1 MTIQQLEYFMK
12 TAELLNLTRVSEAL
26 HVSQPT
32 VSYAIRELEKQ
43 FGITLF
49 KRSSSGLKLTP
60 EGILFMEKAKQL
72 LQHFNSFE
80 NSFLNLGT
88 EQLTVRLGVISLY
101 ASILP
106 VVYRYGEEHD
116 FSCNFIL
123 DSRKRLEDSFHSE
136 LLDLVVTDYPCP
148 YSDARS
154 VKFGEK
160 KMVLCVHPDLFF
172 SEKKTVIM
180 EDVTCPMVNYE
191 DLLTLIPDENGNL
204 QAASVVP
211 KIILTTSQIAT
222 TINFVVNKTAGTVM
236 PGLFFTGTDIRTY
249 TIADYPP
256 RPLYLWMS
264 KEIHTFDELARH
276 IIDHKE
282 AILRNQPDWPEVTP
296 YTA

>member
-116 FSCNFIL
+116 LRCGRHGAGRREAAGKPGAGGKGQ
-123 DSRKRLEDSFHSE
+123 SRIPEEQGRLR
-136 LLDLVVTDYPCP
+136 L
-148 YSDARS
+148 
-154 VKFGEK
+154 
-160 KMVLCVHPDLFF
+160 
-172 SEKKTVIM
+172 
-180 EDVTCPMVNYE
+180 
-191 DLLTLIPDENGNL
+191 
-204 QAASVVP
+204 
-211 KIILTTSQIAT
+211 
-222 TINFVVNKTAGTVM
+222 
-236 PGLFFTGTDIRTY
+236 
-249 TIADYPP
+249 
-256 RPLYLWMS
+256 
-264 KEIHTFDELARH
+264 
-276 IIDHKE
+276 
-282 AILRNQPDWPEVTP
+282 
-296 YTA
+296 